1 MDRVKILVKGIVQGV
16 GFRPFV
22 YSLAKSLNLKGS
34 VMNSSEGVVIEIE
47 GRNSS
52 IFIDKLRKEAP
63 PLSQITGVDIT
74 PMPYYGYRDFQI
86 VKSKDEG
93 SFTLISPDVSIC
105 EDCLEELLNKNDRR
119 YLYPFINCT
128 NCGPRYTIT
137 RSIPYDR
144 PNTTMSPF
152 KMCADCEKEYN
163 NPEDRRFHAQP
174 IACPACG
181 PNVELKMKSETFIA
195 NSDTKD
201 NENYHPPLIPPV
213 PGLAPPAPLSGAWPG
228 RSGAGKGGKHTPT
241 PLSRWDLSSPF
252 AGEEKFLGKNSKV
265 DEKENPITET
275 IRLLKH
281 GAIVAVKG
289 LGGFHIAC
297 DASNEEAVKR
307 LRLKKRKSNKPFAL
321 MAPDVETIKKFCMV
335 SKYEE
340 DLLISNKRP
349 IVLLKKRG
357 IVHPHPNS
365 PPSRGRELIRFAD
378 KYSPSTGGRGLGG
391 GGAELLQKR
400 QDYLPDAVA
409 PNNQYLGFML
419 PYTPLHYLLFYYP
432 DTPHTPLCKRDNPPK
447 SPFIKGGLEGD
458 FKKRER
464 GFLVDK
470 SSFVANFDSLVMTS
484 GNISEEPLVIDNEE
498 AISKLSEIADAFL
511 IHNRDIFMRVDD
523 SVVRV
528 ISQKSIVNSEGLKL
542 STLNS
547 QLSTLFIRRS
557 RGYVPDPIP
566 LHEDGPDVLGCG
578 SDIKNTFTLTKGSFA
593 IPSQHI
599 GDMENYE
606 TLKFFEESLKNM
618 KDVYRVKPE
627 ALAYDLHPGYL
638 STQWA
643 LKQEGIKKFGIQHHY
658 AHIASVMAEKGIK
671 GKVIGVSFDGTGYGL
686 DGNLWGGEF
695 LIADILGFMRA
706 GQFKYI
712 PLPGGETSVKEPWRI
727 AVSYIR
733 DIAGD
738 DALSYLKSIGFI
750 DKYGDSKI
758 KDILKI
764 IDKKQF
770 SPLSSG
776 AGRLFDAVSAI
787 LGVCDKN
794 TFEGEAAIA
803 LESLTTPD
811 LVADYPVDIKFREI
825 IEIDF
830 SHTILRIME
839 DMLKGEGKGII
850 SSKFHNTLVSVI
862 FRVVNKLSSLYSIK
876 DIVLCGGVFQNMY
889 LMERTIPRLKSMGA
903 EVHIPKK
910 VPGNDA
916 GISLGQAYIIRERI
930 KGGIEN

>member
-1 MDRVKILVKGIVQGV
+1 MKPGFKILVKGIVQGV

-34 VMNSSEGVVIEIE
+34 VMNSSEGIVIEIE
-47 GRNSS
+47 GGNSS
-52 IFIDKLRKEAP
+52 IFIDKLRKQAP

-74 PMPYYGYRDFQI
+74 PMPHYGYRDFQI
-86 VKSKDEG
+86 IKSKDGG

-152 KMCADCEKEYN
+152 KMCAECEKEYN

-174 IACPACG
+174 NACPSCG
-181 PNVELKMKSETFIA
+181 PNVELRIKSETFLA
-195 NSDTKD
+195 NSNTKD

-213 PGLAPPAPLSGAWPG
+213 NPEGFRDSPLAVE
-228 RSGAGKGGKHTPT
+228 GKGE
-241 PLSRWDLSSPF
+241 
-252 AGEEKFLGKNSKV
+252 GEFLGKNSKV
-265 DEKENPITET
+265 AKKENPIKET
-275 IRLLKH
+275 IRLLKQ

-289 LGGFHIAC
+289 LGGFHITC

-307 LRLKKRKSNKPFAL
+307 LRLKKRKNNKPFAL
-321 MAPDVETIKKFCMV
+321 MAPDVKTIKKFCMV
-335 SKYEE
+335 SKDEE
-340 DLLISNKRP
+340 YLLISNKRP

-357 IVHPHPNS
+357 ILQPYPN
-365 PPSRGRELIRFAD
+365 PPTSREREFIRFAD

-432 DTPHTPLCKRDNPPK
+432 ES
-447 SPFIKGGLEGD
+447 SP
-458 FKKRER
+458 
-464 GFLVDK
+464 
-470 SSFVANFDSLVMTS
+470 VANFDSLVMTS

-498 AISKLSEIADAFL
+498 AVSKLSEIADAFL
-511 IHNRDIFMRVDD
+511 VHNRDIFMRIDD
-523 SVVRV
+523 TVAKV
-528 ISQKSIVNSEGLKL
+528 ISQKSILNGQKL
-542 STLNS
+542 RHADLDSRPSTF
-547 QLSTLFIRRS
+547 FIRRS
-557 RGYVPDPIP
+557 RGYVPDPI
-566 LHEDGPDVLGCG
+566 LLNEDGPEVLGCG
-578 SDIKNTFTLTKGSFA
+578 SDIKNTFTLIKGSFA
-593 IPSQHI
+593 ISSQHI
-599 GDMENYE
+599 GDMENHE

-638 STQWA
+638 ATQWA

-695 LIADILGFMRA
+695 LIADIREFKRA
-706 GQFKYI
+706 GHFKYI

-738 DALSYLKSIGFI
+738 DAPSYLKSIGFI
-750 DKYGDSKI
+750 DKYGEKI

-770 SPLSSG
+770 SPFSSG

-803 LESLTTPD
+803 LESLTIPD
-811 LVADYPVDIKFREI
+811 LVDDYPVDIKSRET

-830 SHTILRIME
+830 SQTILRIME
-839 DMLKGEGKGII
+839 DMLKGKGKGII

-876 DIVLCGGVFQNMY
+876 DVVLCGGVFQNMY
-889 LMERTIPRLKSMGA
+889 LLERTIPRLRSMGA
-903 EVHIPKK
+903 EVHIPEK

-930 KGGIEN
+930 KRGIEN